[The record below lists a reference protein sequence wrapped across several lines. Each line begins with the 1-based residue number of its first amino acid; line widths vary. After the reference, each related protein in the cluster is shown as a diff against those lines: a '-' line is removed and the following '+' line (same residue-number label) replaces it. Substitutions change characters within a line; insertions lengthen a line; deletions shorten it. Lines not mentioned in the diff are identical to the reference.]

1 MVEGRQED
9 AEEFLTFLLNGLNDE
24 MLALFKSVDQQQQQG
39 QEGSEAASD
48 PEGQADQEEEEG
60 EEDEWQ
66 EVGPKNKSVVT
77 RRLEPSRCQTFDGR
91 K

>member
-1 MVEGRQED
+1 MSPTDTFKVIEGRQED

-24 MLALFKSVDQQQQQG
+24 MLALFKSVDKQPSQAENG
-39 QEGSEAASD
+39 GEGGGEVD
-48 PEGQADQEEEEG
+48 TD

-77 RRLEPSRCQTFDGR
+77 RR
-91 K
+91 